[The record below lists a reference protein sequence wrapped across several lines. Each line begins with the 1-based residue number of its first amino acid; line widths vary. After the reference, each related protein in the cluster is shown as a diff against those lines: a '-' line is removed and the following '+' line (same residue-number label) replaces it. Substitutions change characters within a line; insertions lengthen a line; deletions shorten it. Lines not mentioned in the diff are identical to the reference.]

1 MFESLSD
8 RLGIIIKKIKGCG
21 SLSEAN
27 IHEALKDVRMALLEA
42 DVNFTVVKDFIE
54 RVRNKAV
61 GKDVLESLTPGQQ
74 FIKIVRDELVE
85 VLGGNSCGLEL
96 GAKPP
101 AAIMLVGL
109 QGSGKTTTT
118 AKLARHLKSK
128 GRNPYLVSADIYRPA
143 AMLQLKR
150 LAGEINVDVF
160 DAESMGT
167 PPPLSPS
174 WRGTG
179 GGVLNPQD
187 ITREA
192 KRIADIKGYDTVL
205 VDTAGRLHI
214 DSELME
220 ELKELKAILK
230 PKEILFVADSMTGQD
245 AVNTARGFDEA
256 VGITGIILTKLD
268 GDTRGGAA
276 LSIKNVTGKP
286 IKFIGVGERIDAL
299 EPFYPDRMASRILGM
314 GDVLTLI
321 EKAQEVIDEK
331 KAKEL
336 EKKIRKDTFTLEDFR
351 EQLRQIKKMGSLES
365 IIAMIPGFKEM
376 QKKSGV
382 MPDERELF
390 KTEAIINSMTKKER
404 LNHTILNAN
413 RRKRIA
419 NGSGTSVQDV
429 NKLVK
434 QYLQTREMM
443 KRFSKGG
450 LPLIGGRGLLPF

>member
-21 SLSEAN
+21 SLSDAN
-27 IHEALKDVRMALLEA
+27 IQEALKDVRMALLEA

-54 RVRNKAV
+54 RVKNKAL
-61 GKDVLESLTPGQQ
+61 GKEVMESLTPGQQ

-85 VLGGNSCGLEL
+85 VLGGISCGLEL
-96 GAKPP
+96 GTKPP
-101 AAIMLVGL
+101 AAIMIVGL

-118 AKLARHLKSK
+118 AKLARYLKSK

-150 LAGEINVDVF
+150 LAGEITVDVF
-160 DAESMGT
+160 DTEKS
-167 PPPLSPS
+167 LK
-174 WRGTG
+174 
-179 GGVLNPQD
+179 PQD

-192 KRIADIKGYDTVL
+192 NRIADIKGYDTVL

-214 DSELME
+214 DNELME

-286 IKFIGVGERIDAL
+286 IKFIGVGEKMDAI

-321 EKAQEVIDEK
+321 EKAQEFVDEK

-336 EKKIRKDTFTLEDFR
+336 EKKIKKDTFTLEDFG

-365 IIAMIPGFKEM
+365 IIAMVPGFKEM

-443 KRFSKGG
+443 KRFSKGR
-450 LPLIGGRGLLPF
+450 LPLLGGRGFSPF

>member
-21 SLSEAN
+21 SLSDAN
-27 IHEALKDVRMALLEA
+27 IQEALKDVRMALLEA

-54 RVRNKAV
+54 RVKNKAL
-61 GKDVLESLTPGQQ
+61 GKEVMESLTPGQQ

-85 VLGGNSCGLEL
+85 VLGGISCGLEL
-96 GAKPP
+96 GTKPP
-101 AAIMLVGL
+101 AAIMIVGL

-118 AKLARHLKSK
+118 AKLARYLKSK

-150 LAGEINVDVF
+150 LAGEITVDVF
-160 DAESMGT
+160 DAEKS
-167 PPPLSPS
+167 LK
-174 WRGTG
+174 
-179 GGVLNPQD
+179 PQD

-192 KRIADIKGYDTVL
+192 NRIADIKGYDTVL

-214 DSELME
+214 DNELME
-220 ELKELKAILK
+220 ELKELKVILK

-286 IKFIGVGERIDAL
+286 IKFIGVGEKMDAI

-321 EKAQEVIDEK
+321 EKAQEFVDEK

-336 EKKIRKDTFTLEDFR
+336 EKKIKKDTFTLEDFG

-365 IIAMIPGFKEM
+365 IIAMVPGFKEM

-443 KRFSKGG
+443 KRFSKGR
-450 LPLIGGRGLLPF
+450 LPLIGGRGFSPF

>member
-27 IHEALKDVRMALLEA
+27 IQEALKDVRMALLEA
-42 DVNFTVVKDFIE
+42 DVNFTVVKDFTE

-118 AKLARHLKSK
+118 AKLARYLKSK
-128 GRNPYLVSADIYRPA
+128 GRTPYLVSADIYRPA

-160 DAESMGT
+160 DAES
-167 PPPLSPS
+167 S
-174 WRGTG
+174 
-179 GGVLNPQD
+179 LNPQD

-214 DSELME
+214 DNELME

-443 KRFSKGG
+443 KRFSKGR
-450 LPLIGGRGLLPF
+450 LPLIGGRGFSPF

>member
-21 SLSEAN
+21 SLSDAN
-27 IHEALKDVRMALLEA
+27 IQEALKDVRMALLEA

-118 AKLARHLKSK
+118 AKLAMYLKSK
-128 GRNPYLVSADIYRPA
+128 GRTPYLVSADIYRPA

-160 DAESMGT
+160 DAAS
-167 PPPLSPS
+167 S
-174 WRGTG
+174 
-179 GGVLNPQD
+179 LNPQD

-214 DSELME
+214 DNELME
-220 ELKELKAILK
+220 ELKELKAVLK
-230 PKEILFVADSMTGQD
+230 PKEILFVADSM
-245 AVNTARGFDEA
+245 
-256 VGITGIILTKLD
+256 
-268 GDTRGGAA
+268 
-276 LSIKNVTGKP
+276 
-286 IKFIGVGERIDAL
+286 
-299 EPFYPDRMASRILGM
+299 
-314 GDVLTLI
+314 
-321 EKAQEVIDEK
+321 
-331 KAKEL
+331 
-336 EKKIRKDTFTLEDFR
+336 
-351 EQLRQIKKMGSLES
+351 
-365 IIAMIPGFKEM
+365 
-376 QKKSGV
+376 
-382 MPDERELF
+382 
-390 KTEAIINSMTKKER
+390 
-404 LNHTILNAN
+404 
-413 RRKRIA
+413 
-419 NGSGTSVQDV
+419 
-429 NKLVK
+429 
-434 QYLQTREMM
+434 
-443 KRFSKGG
+443 
-450 LPLIGGRGLLPF
+450 

>member
-21 SLSEAN
+21 SLSDAN
-27 IHEALKDVRMALLEA
+27 IQEALKDVRMALLEA

-54 RVRNKAV
+54 RVKNKAI
-61 GKDVLESLTPGQQ
+61 GKEVLESLTPGQQ

-85 VLGGNSCGLEL
+85 VLGGISCGLEL
-96 GAKPP
+96 GTKPP
-101 AAIMLVGL
+101 AAIMIVGL

-118 AKLARHLKSK
+118 AKLARYLKSK

-167 PPPLSPS
+167 DLEKIELRIKSVP
-174 WRGTG
+174 
-179 GGVLNPQD
+179 NPQD

-192 KRIADIKGYDTVL
+192 NRIADIKGYDTVL

-286 IKFIGVGERIDAL
+286 IKFIGVGEKMDAI

-321 EKAQEVIDEK
+321 EKAQEFVDEK

-336 EKKIRKDTFTLEDFR
+336 EKKIKKDTFTLEDFG

-365 IIAMIPGFKEM
+365 IIAMVPGFKEM

-382 MPDERELF
+382 MPDEKELF

-443 KRFSKGG
+443 KRFSKGR
-450 LPLIGGRGLLPF
+450 LPLIGGRGFSPF

>member
-1 MFESLSD
+1 VFESLSD

-27 IHEALKDVRMALLEA
+27 IQEALKDVRMALLEA
-42 DVNFTVVKDFIE
+42 DVNFTVVKDFTE

-118 AKLARHLKSK
+118 AKLARYLKSK
-128 GRNPYLVSADIYRPA
+128 GRTPYLVSADIYRPA

-160 DAESMGT
+160 DAES
-167 PPPLSPS
+167 S
-174 WRGTG
+174 
-179 GGVLNPQD
+179 LNPQD

-214 DSELME
+214 DNELME

-450 LPLIGGRGLLPF
+450 MPLIGGRGLLPF

>member
-21 SLSEAN
+21 SLSDAN
-27 IHEALKDVRMALLEA
+27 IQEALKDVRMALLEA

-54 RVRNKAV
+54 RVKNKAL
-61 GKDVLESLTPGQQ
+61 GKEVMESLTPGQQ
-74 FIKIVRDELVE
+74 FIKIVRDELIE
-85 VLGGNSCGLEL
+85 VLGGISCGLEL
-96 GAKPP
+96 GTKPP
-101 AAIMLVGL
+101 AAIMIVGL

-118 AKLARHLKSK
+118 AKLARYLKSK

-150 LAGEINVDVF
+150 LAGEITVDVF
-160 DAESMGT
+160 DAEKS
-167 PPPLSPS
+167 LK
-174 WRGTG
+174 
-179 GGVLNPQD
+179 PQD

-192 KRIADIKGYDTVL
+192 NRIADIKGYDTVL

-214 DSELME
+214 DNELME

-245 AVNTARGFDEA
+245 AVNTAKGFDEA

-286 IKFIGVGERIDAL
+286 IKFIGVGEKMDAL

-321 EKAQEVIDEK
+321 EKAQEFVDEK

-336 EKKIRKDTFTLEDFR
+336 EKKIKKDAFTLEDFG

-365 IIAMIPGFKEM
+365 IIAMVPGFKEM

-443 KRFSKGG
+443 KRFTKGR
-450 LPLIGGRGLLPF
+450 LPLIGGRGFSPF

>member
-27 IHEALKDVRMALLEA
+27 IQEALKDVRMALLEA
-42 DVNFTVVKDFIE
+42 DVNFTVVKDFTE

-61 GKDVLESLTPGQQ
+61 GKEALESLTPGQQ
-74 FIKIVRDELVE
+74 FIKIVRDELIE

-101 AAIMLVGL
+101 AAIMIVGL

-118 AKLARHLKSK
+118 AKLAMYLKSK

-150 LAGEINVDVF
+150 LAGEINVDIF

-167 PPPLSPS
+167 DLKSVPM
-174 WRGTG
+174 
-179 GGVLNPQD
+179 PQD

-214 DSELME
+214 DNELME
-220 ELKELKAILK
+220 ELKELKAVLK

-286 IKFIGVGERIDAL
+286 IKFIGVGEKMDAL

-365 IIAMIPGFKEM
+365 IIAMIPGFKEL

-450 LPLIGGRGLLPF
+450 MPLIGGRGFLPF

>member
-27 IHEALKDVRMALLEA
+27 IQETLKNVRMALLEA

-101 AAIMLVGL
+101 AAIMIVGL

-118 AKLARHLKSK
+118 AKLAMYLKSK
-128 GRNPYLVSADIYRPA
+128 GRTPYLVSADIYRPA

-160 DAESMGT
+160 DAAS
-167 PPPLSPS
+167 S
-174 WRGTG
+174 
-179 GGVLNPQD
+179 LNPQD

-214 DSELME
+214 DNELME

-276 LSIKNVTGKP
+276 LSIKNVTGRP

-299 EPFYPDRMASRILGM
+299 LPFYPDRMASRILGM

-336 EKKIRKDTFTLEDFR
+336 EKKIRKDTFTLEDFG

-365 IIAMIPGFKEM
+365 IIAMVPGFKEM

-450 LPLIGGRGLLPF
+450 MPLIGGRGFLPF

>member
-1 MFESLSD
+1 MRLSCIFKYSKYYWKAVLIAVFENLSD
-8 RLGIIIKKIKGCG
+8 RLGTIIKKIKGYG
-21 SLSEAN
+21 SLSDAN
-27 IHEALKDVRMALLEA
+27 IQEALKDVRMALLEA
-42 DVNFTVVKDFIE
+42 DVNFTVVRDFIE
-54 RVRNKAV
+54 RVKNKAI
-61 GKDVLESLTPGQQ
+61 GKEVMESLTPGQQ
-74 FIKIVRDELVE
+74 FIKIVRDELIE
-85 VLGGNSCGLEL
+85 VLGGISCGLEL
-96 GAKPP
+96 GTKPP
-101 AAIMLVGL
+101 AAIMIVGL

-118 AKLARHLKSK
+118 AKLARYLKSK

-150 LAGEINVDVF
+150 LAGEITVDVF
-160 DAESMGT
+160 DTEKS
-167 PPPLSPS
+167 L
-174 WRGTG
+174 R
-179 GGVLNPQD
+179 PQD
-187 ITREA
+187 ITSEA
-192 KRIADIKGYDTVL
+192 NRIADIKGYDTIL

-214 DSELME
+214 DNELME

-245 AVNTARGFDEA
+245 AVNTAKGFDEA

-276 LSIKNVTGKP
+276 LSIKNITGKP
-286 IKFIGVGERIDAL
+286 IKFTGVGEKTDAL

-321 EKAQEVIDEK
+321 EKAQEFVDEK

-336 EKKIRKDTFTLEDFR
+336 EKKIKKDTFTIEDFG

-365 IIAMIPGFKEM
+365 IIAMVPGFKEM

-382 MPDERELF
+382 MPDESALH
-390 KTEAIINSMTKKER
+390 KTEAIVNSMTKKER

-419 NGSGTSVQDV
+419 NA
-429 NKLVK
+429 
-434 QYLQTREMM
+434 
-443 KRFSKGG
+443 
-450 LPLIGGRGLLPF
+450 PLTINIHRGNPLRL

>member
-21 SLSEAN
+21 SLSDAN
-27 IHEALKDVRMALLEA
+27 IQEALKDVRMALLEA

-54 RVRNKAV
+54 RVKNKAI
-61 GKDVLESLTPGQQ
+61 GKEVMESLTPGQQ

-85 VLGGNSCGLEL
+85 VLGGISCGLEL
-96 GAKPP
+96 GTKPP
-101 AAIMLVGL
+101 AAIMIVGL

-118 AKLARHLKSK
+118 AKLARYLKSK

-150 LAGEINVDVF
+150 LAEEVTVDVF
-160 DAESMGT
+160 DAEKN
-167 PPPLSPS
+167 LK
-174 WRGTG
+174 
-179 GGVLNPQD
+179 PQD

-192 KRIADIKGYDTVL
+192 NRIADIKGYDTVL

-214 DSELME
+214 DNELME

-286 IKFIGVGERIDAL
+286 IKFIGVGEKMDAI

-321 EKAQEVIDEK
+321 EKAQEFVDEK

-336 EKKIRKDTFTLEDFR
+336 EKKIKKDTFTLEDFG

-450 LPLIGGRGLLPF
+450 MPLIGDRGLLPF

>member
-27 IHEALKDVRMALLEA
+27 IQEALKDVRMALLEA
-42 DVNFTVVKDFIE
+42 DVNFTVVKDFTE

-118 AKLARHLKSK
+118 AKLARYLKSK
-128 GRNPYLVSADIYRPA
+128 GRTPYLVSADIYRPA

-160 DAESMGT
+160 DAES
-167 PPPLSPS
+167 S
-174 WRGTG
+174 
-179 GGVLNPQD
+179 LNPQD

-214 DSELME
+214 DNELME

-450 LPLIGGRGLLPF
+450 MPLIGGRGLLPF

>member
-8 RLGIIIKKIKGCG
+8 RLGIIIKKIKGCAN
-21 SLSEAN
+21 LSDAN
-27 IHEALKDVRMALLEA
+27 IQEALKDVRMALLEA

-54 RVRNKAV
+54 KVRNKAI
-61 GKDVLESLTPGQQ
+61 GKEVMESLTPGQQ

-85 VLGGNSCGLEL
+85 VLGGISCGLEL
-96 GAKPP
+96 GTKPP
-101 AAIMLVGL
+101 AAIMIVGL

-118 AKLARHLKSK
+118 AKLARYLKSK

-150 LAGEINVDVF
+150 LAGEITVDVF
-160 DAESMGT
+160 DAEKS
-167 PPPLSPS
+167 LK
-174 WRGTG
+174 
-179 GGVLNPQD
+179 PQD

-192 KRIADIKGYDTVL
+192 NRIADIKGYDTVL

-214 DSELME
+214 DNELME

-286 IKFIGVGERIDAL
+286 IKFIGVGEKMDAI

-321 EKAQEVIDEK
+321 EKAQEAVDEK

-336 EKKIRKDTFTLEDFR
+336 EKKIKKDAFTLEDFG

-365 IIAMIPGFKEM
+365 IIAMVPGLKDA

-382 MPDERELF
+382 MPDERELL

-443 KRFSKGG
+443 KRFSKGR
-450 LPLIGGRGLLPF
+450 LPLIGGRGFSPF

>member
-27 IHEALKDVRMALLEA
+27 IQEALKDVKMALLEA
-42 DVNFTVVKDFIE
+42 DVNFQVVKGFTEKI
-54 RVRNKAV
+54 RAKAI
-61 GKDVLESLTPGQQ
+61 GKEVLQSLTPGQQ
-74 FIKIVRDELVE
+74 FIKIVNDELVE

-101 AAIMLVGL
+101 VAIMLVGL

-150 LAGEINVDVF
+150 LAGEINVDIF
-160 DAESMGT
+160 DAESS
-167 PPPLSPS
+167 LK
-174 WRGTG
+174 
-179 GGVLNPQD
+179 PQD
-187 ITREA
+187 ISREA

-214 DSELME
+214 DNELME
-220 ELKELKAILK
+220 ELKELKLILK

-276 LSIKNVTGKP
+276 LSIKIITGKP
-286 IKFIGVGERIDAL
+286 IKFIGVGEKIDAL

-321 EKAQEVIDEK
+321 EKAQEVVDEK
-331 KAKEL
+331 KARDL
-336 EKKIRKDTFTLEDFR
+336 EKKIRKDAFTLEDFR
-351 EQLRQIKKMGSLES
+351 EQLGQIKKMGSLES
-365 IIAMIPGFKEM
+365 ILAMVPGFKEM
-376 QKKSGV
+376 QKKSGIT
-382 MPDERELF
+382 PDEKDLVRIG
-390 KTEAIINSMTKKER
+390 AIIDSMTKKER

-419 NGSGTSVQDV
+419 KGSGTSVQDV

-450 LPLIGGRGLLPF
+450 LPRIGGRGLLPF